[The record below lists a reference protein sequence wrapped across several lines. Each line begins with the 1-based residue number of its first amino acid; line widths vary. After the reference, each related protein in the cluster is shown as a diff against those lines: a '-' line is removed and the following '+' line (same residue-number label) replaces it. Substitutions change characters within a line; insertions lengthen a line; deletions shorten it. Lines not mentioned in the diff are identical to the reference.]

1 MQFKI
6 ISAFAF
12 LAVLPG
18 VAVAKLPGVN
28 LSGGA
33 ISAASAFGENTSTM
47 RGTVSVAPAK
57 RIVARRATNGTTA
70 KHTPKKS
77 NVDVLSPNLPSSNLW
92 AENTAAADAPLRMPF
107 ASEVAVLHNDFELP
121 DEDLDFAIN
130 APAKNDDDFDIDAT
144 AKRMAEID
152 AKLNKIAELQERA
165 NLSVKTVAPRKI
177 AAAAETSDDIK
188 ISRAVVPMDEPEVL
202 IRSVEKHTVPRATT
216 KQRDSLAGL
225 SPAQLR
231 NAFRK
236 TFLSENKHLS
246 ALRDASA
253 DELDT
258 NVTVDMAGFT
268 AEQNLSEMGGGIRP
282 FEIKVGFRNSDS
294 ALSRDN
300 YTLLTTFAGIVV
312 NDPKR
317 AVQILIPNDATI
329 DSDDRKL
336 TARRLAI
343 IEQVLRDTGIPEQRI
358 MPVLS
363 NREDDGAL
371 VLRNIDSTQY
381 ETLTRQHRNQ
391 FGKTTN
397 KTYKSM
403 TW

>member
-1 MQFKI
+1 MRFKF
-6 ISAFAF
+6 ISAFAIF
-12 LAVLPG
+12 AVLPG
-18 VAVAKLPGVN
+18 ISGAKLPAVD
-28 LSGGA
+28 LSSGS
-33 ISAASAFGENTSTM
+33 ISAASAFGDGGQTM
-47 RGTVSVAPAK
+47 RGDATPTKRVVSRNMK
-57 RIVARRATNGTTA
+57 KTNVKYTA
-70 KHTPKKS
+70 KKS
-77 NVDVLSPNLPSSNLW
+77 DVDILSPNLPSSNLW
-92 AENTAAADAPLRMPF
+92 AENAKNNDAPLRMPF
-107 ASEVAVLHNDFELP
+107 ADEVAVLHNDFELP
-121 DEDLDFAIN
+121 DEDLN
-130 APAKNDDDFDIDAT
+130 AKNIAKNSDDDFDIDA
-144 AKRMAEID
+144 AMERMAQLD
-152 AKLNKIAELQERA
+152 AKLAKLSELQRRA
-165 NLSVKTVAPRKI
+165 NASVKTVSRRAI
-177 AAAAETSDDIK
+177 TNDESDDVK
-188 ISRAVVPMDEPEVL
+188 ISRAVVPMDEPDVL
-202 IRSVEKHTVPRATT
+202 IRSVEQHKVPSRAATT
-216 KQRDSLAGL
+216 PRTEQQDSLAGL
-225 SPAQLR
+225 SPTELR
-231 NAFRK
+231 RAFRK

-246 ALRDASA
+246 ALRDASG
-253 DELDT
+253 DDMDST
-258 NVTVDMAGFT
+258 IVTDMAGFT

-329 DSDDRKL
+329 DADDRKL

-381 ETLTRQHRNQ
+381 ETLTRQQRNQ

-397 KTYKSM
+397 KVYKSM

>member
-1 MQFKI
+1 MRFKF
-6 ISAFAF
+6 ISAFAIF
-12 LAVLPG
+12 AVLPG
-18 VAVAKLPGVN
+18 ISGAKLPAVD
-28 LSGGA
+28 LSGGS
-33 ISAASAFGENTSTM
+33 ISAASAFGDGAQTM
-47 RGTVSVAPAK
+47 RGDATPTKRVVSRNMK
-57 RIVARRATNGTTA
+57 KTNVKYTA
-70 KHTPKKS
+70 KKS
-77 NVDVLSPNLPSSNLW
+77 DVDILSPNLPSSNLW
-92 AENTAAADAPLRMPF
+92 AENAKNNDAPLRMPF
-107 ASEVAVLHNDFELP
+107 ADEVAVLHNDFELP
-121 DEDLDFAIN
+121 DEDLN
-130 APAKNDDDFDIDAT
+130 AKNIAKNSDDDFDIDA
-144 AKRMAEID
+144 AMERMAHLD
-152 AKLNKIAELQERA
+152 AKLAKLSELQRRA
-165 NLSVKTVAPRKI
+165 NASVKTVSRRAI
-177 AAAAETSDDIK
+177 TNDESDDVK
-188 ISRAVVPMDEPEVL
+188 ISRAVVPMDEPDVL
-202 IRSVEKHTVPRATT
+202 IRSVEQHKVPSRAATT
-216 KQRDSLAGL
+216 PRTEQQDSLAGL
-225 SPAQLR
+225 SPTELR
-231 NAFRK
+231 RAFRK

-246 ALRDASA
+246 ALRDASG
-253 DELDT
+253 DDMDST
-258 NVTVDMAGFT
+258 IVTDMAGFT

-329 DSDDRKL
+329 DADDRKL

-381 ETLTRQHRNQ
+381 ETLTRQQRNQ

-397 KTYKSM
+397 KVYKSM

>member
-1 MQFKI
+1 MRFKF
-6 ISAFAF
+6 ISAFAIF
-12 LAVLPG
+12 AVLPG
-18 VAVAKLPGVN
+18 ISGAKLPAVD
-28 LSGGA
+28 LSSGS
-33 ISAASAFGENTSTM
+33 ISAASAFGDGAQTM
-47 RGTVSVAPAK
+47 RGDATPTKRVVSRNMK
-57 RIVARRATNGTTA
+57 KTNVKYTA
-70 KHTPKKS
+70 KKS
-77 NVDVLSPNLPSSNLW
+77 DVDILSPNLPSSNLW
-92 AENTAAADAPLRMPF
+92 AENAKNNDAPLRMPF
-107 ASEVAVLHNDFELP
+107 ADEVAVLHNDFELP
-121 DEDLDFAIN
+121 DEDLN
-130 APAKNDDDFDIDAT
+130 AKNIAKNSDDDFDIDA
-144 AKRMAEID
+144 AMERMAQLD
-152 AKLNKIAELQERA
+152 AKLAKLSELQRRA
-165 NLSVKTVAPRKI
+165 NASVKTVSRRAI
-177 AAAAETSDDIK
+177 TNDESDDVK
-188 ISRAVVPMDEPEVL
+188 ISRAVVPMDEPDVL
-202 IRSVEKHTVPRATT
+202 IRSVEQHKVPSRAATT
-216 KQRDSLAGL
+216 PRTEQQDSLAGL
-225 SPAQLR
+225 SPTELR
-231 NAFRK
+231 RAFRK

-246 ALRDASA
+246 ALRDASG
-253 DELDT
+253 DDMDST
-258 NVTVDMAGFT
+258 IVTDMAGFT

-329 DSDDRKL
+329 DADDRKL

-363 NREDDGAL
+363 SREDDGAL

-381 ETLTRQHRNQ
+381 ETLTRQQRNQ

-397 KTYKSM
+397 KVYKSM